1 MNSTATALTFQS
13 KTFDVVQR
21 RGQIWLRAAEIAE
34 ALGYSRADKVTQIY
48 NRNQDEFTPA
58 MTQNLKLRVKGFGA
72 GNDHKDVRVFSLRGA
87 HLIAMFA
94 RTPVAKAFRR
104 WVLDILDRQ
113 FDGQAQQVPTGVR
126 IDQDI
131 ARDIEGLCTHAEFLR
146 SWWER
151 FGPGLRILNRTAA
164 GNVHDSFTH
173 AAMASRAIVRALGL
187 RSNRE
192 YAAGYPW
199 EGGYM
204 ERRMYVERMQG
215 IVT

>member
-1 MNSTATALTFQS
+1 MNSTATTLTFQS
-13 KTFDVVQR
+13 IKFDAVER
-21 RGQIWLRAAEIAE
+21 GGQIWLRAAEIAQV
-34 ALGYSRADKVTQIY
+34 LGYSRADKVTQIY
-48 NRNQDEFTPA
+48 DRNQDEFTPC
-58 MTQNLKLRVKGFGA
+58 MTQTLKLRVSGLQ
-72 GNDHKDVRVFSLRGA
+72 REIRLFSLRGA

-94 RTPVAKAFRR
+94 RTAVAKTFRR

-113 FDGQAQQVPTGVR
+113 IDGLAARASAGVR
-126 IDQDI
+126 LDQD
-131 ARDIEGLCTHAEFLR
+131 ALRDIEGLCTQAEFLR

-151 FGPGLRILNRTAA
+151 FGPGVRVLNRTAA

-192 YAAGYPW
+192 YAKGYPW

-204 ERRMYVERMQG
+204 ERRMYVDG
-215 IVT
+215 AKGLTA